1 MMTSLSTQTD
11 TLVNPLAASPT
22 GSAEA
27 TPAGSVFAE
36 LFQALQPGSAPAA
49 DATALLPQTALS
61 EASLSEASLL
71 PAPELTTAAITP

>member
-1 MMTSLSTQTD
+1 MMPSLSTQTE
-11 TLVNPLAASPT
+11 TLVSPLAASPT

-49 DATALLPQTALS
+49 DATALLPQAALS
-61 EASLSEASLL
+61 DAHCQRLRCSKPPS
-71 PAPELTTAAITP
+71 